1 MMIIISFTLILLYIL
16 YSISIEDIN
25 TMLISENKLILLTIL
40 GLIYL
45 LCIGLSNEKINVKD
59 LIINNSSSM
68 IIIFIIMYSIS
79 YISYK
84 IFGINSLGMGDIK
97 LSSISTIW
105 IGIELSFLSL
115 CISFILSAIY
125 SLHRKI
131 TKKCIP
137 FQQYAFAPFLSIG
150 IFCSWIIDK
159 IQTFETL

>member
-1 MMIIISFTLILLYIL
+1 MIIISFTFILLYIL
-16 YSISIEDIN
+16 FSISIEDIN
-25 TMLISENKLILLTIL
+25 TMLISENKLSLLAII
-40 GLIYL
+40 GIVYL
-45 LCIGLSNEKINVKD
+45 LYQGLSNEKIDVKE
-59 LIINNSSSM
+59 LILNNSFSM

-115 CISFILSAIY
+115 CISFLLSAIY
-125 SLHRKI
+125 SLHGKI
-131 TKKCIP
+131 TKRLKP
-137 FQQYAFAPFLSIG
+137 FQQFPFAPFLSIG

-159 IQTFETL
+159 I

>member
-1 MMIIISFTLILLYIL
+1 MIIIFFTFILLYIL
-16 YSISIEDIN
+16 LSISIEDIN
-25 TMLISENKLILLTIL
+25 TMLISENKLSLLAII
-40 GLIYL
+40 GIVYL
-45 LCIGLSNEKINVKD
+45 LYQGLLNDKIDVKD
-59 LIINNSSSM
+59 LILNNSFSM

-115 CISFILSAIY
+115 CISFLLSAIY
-125 SLHRKI
+125 SLHGKI
-131 TKKCIP
+131 TKRLKP
-137 FQQYAFAPFLSIG
+137 FQQFPFAPFLSIG

-159 IQTFETL
+159 I